1 MNKCHELISKET
13 QFYKIGT
20 MATQE
25 NYVNEKKLSNLK

>member
-25 NYVNEKKLSNLK
+25 NYVKLRKKIK